1 MAKDTAPTRAAAPL
15 PNTVATVIG
24 GAGQLVVGY
33 FTLAAIGLIGV
44 PVWGIVLLAGGWLA
58 ASAALVYLARRRRLL
73 TAMVPVAS
81 ALVLW
86 AVVAVGGAWLGWSA

>member
-1 MAKDTAPTRAAAPL
+1 MTKEAAPTRPAGLL
-15 PNTVATVIG
+15 PDTVATVIG

-44 PVWGIVLLAGGWLA
+44 PVWGIVLLVGGWLA
-58 ASAALVYLARRRRLL
+58 ASAALVYLARRRPLL
-73 TAMVPVAS
+73 TTMVPVAN

-86 AVVAVGGAWLGWSA
+86 AVVAAGGAWLGWSA

>member
-1 MAKDTAPTRAAAPL
+1 MANETAPTRPAGRL
-15 PNTVATVIG
+15 PDTVATVIG

-58 ASAALVYLARRRRLL
+58 AGAALVFVARRRPLL
-73 TAMVPVAS
+73 TMVVPVAS